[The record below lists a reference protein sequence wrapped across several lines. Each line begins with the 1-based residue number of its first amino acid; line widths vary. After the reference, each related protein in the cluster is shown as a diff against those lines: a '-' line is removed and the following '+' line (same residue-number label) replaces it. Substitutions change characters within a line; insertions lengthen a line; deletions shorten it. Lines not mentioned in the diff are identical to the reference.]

1 MARLANQFFLA
12 TQSSA
17 TFFLLSN
24 QPKSTLPPY
33 SKLLTEDPD
42 GLGEW
47 LLMPSTVL
55 AARANGI
62 LRCPEFR
69 QVAQLKEDFSIA
81 LAFARA
87 QQHALSS

>member
-1 MARLANQFFLA
+1 MVPYLA
-12 TQSSA
+12 TQPLA

-24 QPKSTLPPY
+24 QAKSTLPPY
-33 SKLLTEDPD
+33 SKLLTEDSD

-55 AARANGI
+55 ARANGI

-87 QQHALSS
+87 QQYALSS